1 MEEGDVRGLTR
12 AGVQDFAKFSNYDL
26 IAAPS
31 GLCTDTL
38 PCAFANC
45 KVSPAFLI
53 GGAYPALS
61 SFNVANATNEGVA
74 ALAAAHN
81 LTLNLPEQV
90 ALPTSVQDIV
100 DVIEHA
106 KAAGMPV
113 SVKTSGHSYPGSS
126 TLAGSV
132 NVNLRD
138 FPKVSQVPWMQSL
151 LAGDL
156 PAVTPCD
163 AEFLASRGLEMPQ
176 ACRLALARG
185 NPAVLR
191 VGGGEVWDDAYRAVD
206 NANYWLQGAVNQ
218 TVEVMGGGAG
228 TVSAAGGWMQGGGLG
243 WGQERVWGYGADQ
256 VLELEMVLASGQH
269 VKLGPSK
276 WEAAEGFLYPKT
288 TAVEGFCNANVDAPE
303 REWRWE
309 ACEEAVPFEDLW
321 YAVRGGGGGTYG
333 IVTALTYQLHPRRT
347 VDHMILAGKSA
358 YTDACP
364 TEYFYGAYP
373 EYLVAA
379 AAEAMGLSNGTA
391 AEAAFSAPNVTS
403 PAGCRE
409 VQDAFADF
417 LIDVLYDP
425 AAVGISEE
433 ASLNCGQSS
442 LRFFLPD
449 FDLLF
454 CHDGGGEELMQAWTT
469 YWQNYTSAGRPVP
482 EAMQTEW
489 DAWVDGGLAV
499 SHPRSIPSMLIAS
512 FTTAYDN
519 PYPEGHLPDS
529 PNPWVAPD
537 SAWSAVVPTAFFLQ
551 KNDDVHNLVREPITG
566 GAFHLA
572 GGRVGIA
579 QDQMSPISEIQR
591 LSGAQIQFFPT
602 AEYWLP
608 KIQAFYPAPPSDD
621 VILGGSEFNHIGSD
635 GFGPLKRD
643 HSAYCPGNLTHA
655 EREAQCVS
663 VQEFT
668 WGTEG
673 LRRLEAIKEKVDPT
687 GMFRCQKCVGFRAD
701 AEPQSL

>member
-100 DVIEHA
+100 DVVEHA

-333 IVTALTYQLHPRRT
+333 IVTALTYQLHSRRT
-347 VDHMILAGKSA
+347 IDQVDLAGKSA

-364 TEYFYGAYP
+364 TEYFYGGYP
-373 EYLVAA
+373 EYFLSTM
-379 AAEAMGLSNGTA
+379 AEAMGLSNGTT

-433 ASLNCGQSS
+433 ASLNCGHSGMS
-442 LRFFLPD
+442 FYLPD
-449 FDLLF
+449 FGWLI
-454 CHDGGGEELMQAWTT
+454 CHNGGGEELMQAWTT

-499 SHPRSIPSMLIAS
+499 AHPRSIASLVIAGAATS
-512 FTTAYDN
+512 DS
-519 PYPEGHLPDS
+519 PVPEGHMPDS
-529 PNPWVAPD
+529 PLPMVQGLD
-537 SAWSAVVPTAFFLQ
+537 YSWSALVPPAFFLQ
-551 KNDDVHNLVREPITG
+551 KNDDVHNLVRGPGATFHITG
-566 GAFHLA
+566 GRA
-572 GGRVGIA
+572 GIA

-635 GFGPLKRD
+635 AFGPLKRD

>member
-1 MEEGDVRGLTR
+1 MTPGL
-12 AGVQDFAKFSNYDL
+12 FSKFSNYDL

-38 PCAFANC
+38 SCAFANC
-45 KVSPAFLI
+45 KVSPAYLI
-53 GGAYPALS
+53 GGAYPALAALD
-61 SFNVANATNEGVA
+61 VANATNEDVA

-81 LTLNLPEQV
+81 LTLNLPDQV

-100 DVIEHA
+100 DVVEHA

-243 WGQERVWGYGADQ
+243 WGQERIYGFGADQ

-347 VDHMILAGKSA
+347 IDQMTLAGKSV
-358 YTDACP
+358 YTNACP
-364 TEYFYGAYP
+364 PEFFTGGTPEYF
-373 EYLVAA
+373 VAA
-379 AAEAMGLSNGTA
+379 NAEAMGFTNLTA
-391 AEAAFSAPNVTS
+391 ADLATAEKAAFSAPNSTS

-409 VQDAFADF
+409 VSDAFSDF

-433 ASLNCGQSS
+433 ASLNCGDSGMN
-442 LRFFLPD
+442 FYLPA
-449 FDLLF
+449 FGGLF
-454 CHDGGGEELMQAWTT
+454 CHNGGGEEVMQAWTA

-482 EAMQTEW
+482 EAMQAEW

-499 SHPRSIPSMLIAS
+499 AHPRSIASGMIAGFATS
-512 FTTAYDN
+512 DSLF
-519 PYPEGHLPDS
+519 PEGHVPDIPPPMVQGMDYS
-529 PNPWVAPD
+529 
-537 SAWSAVVPTAFFLQ
+537 WSALVPPAFFLQ
-551 KNDDVHNLVREPITG
+551 KNDDVHDLLRGAGAFFHTTG
-566 GAFHLA
+566 GRA
-572 GGRVGIA
+572 GIA

-591 LSGAQIQFFPT
+591 LSGAQVQFPFS

-635 GFGPLKRD
+635 AFGPLKGD

-701 AEPQSL
+701 AAEPQLL